1 VIEQTTR
8 ERTIR
13 WDDPKAFVEATRG
26 LSGIEALRLALEPG
40 ASLAPIGTLM
50 NFRLVEVNEGHVVFE
65 GEPAEYHYNP
75 IGLVHGGFALTLMDS
90 ALGCAIHSSLA
101 AGVGYASTDLQL
113 RFVRP
118 ITGDTGLVRCE
129 GRTVHLGRTTAIAEG
144 RLTDAGGK
152 LLATGTTACAI
163 FR

>member
-1 VIEQTTR
+1 MIETTR
-8 ERTIR
+8 ERTVR

-26 LSGIEALRLALEPG
+26 LSGIEALRLAIM
-40 ASLAPIGTLM
+40 APIGALM

-90 ALGCAIHSSLA
+90 ALGCAIHSALP
-101 AGVGYASTDLQL
+101 AGVGYASTDLQV

-118 ITGDTGLVRCE
+118 ITGETGFVRCE
-129 GRTVHLGRTTAIAEG
+129 GRTVHVGRTTAIADG
-144 RLTDAGGK
+144 RLTDATGK